1 MAQLQLIIVTPE
13 QTTLDQMVDAVTVPL
28 FDGEAGVLPN
38 HSPMMGR
45 LGPGELRVRTG
56 TLEERYYV
64 DGGNVQV
71 ESNVVSVLTGRSML
85 ASEIDVAAARAA
97 LEAAESE
104 PAATPA
110 LAEIKGREIAQA
122 RAQIHMAEK
131 S

>member
-1 MAQLQLIIVTPE
+1 MAKIQLIIVTPE

-28 FDGEAGVLPN
+28 FDGEAGILAD
-38 HSPMMGR
+38 HAPMIGR

-56 TLEERYYV
+56 SDEDRYYV

-71 ESNVVSVLTGRSML
+71 EKNVVSVLTGRSML

-97 LEAAESE
+97 LEAAENE
-104 PAATPA
+104 PVSTPA
-110 LAEIKGREIAQA
+110 LAEIKRKAIAQA
-122 RAQIHMAEK
+122 RAQIQMAEK

>member
-1 MAQLQLIIVTPE
+1 MAQIQLIIVTPE
-13 QTTLDQMVDAVTVPL
+13 QTTLDQMVDTVTVPL
-28 FDGEAGVLPN
+28 FDGEAGILLG
-38 HSPMMGR
+38 HAPMIGR
-45 LGPGELRVRTG
+45 LGPGELRARSG
-56 TLEERYYV
+56 SNEDRYYV

-97 LEAAESE
+97 LETAENES
-104 PAATPA
+104 ADTPA
-110 LAEIKGREIAQA
+110 LAEIKRRAIAQA

>member
-1 MAQLQLIIVTPE
+1 MAQIQLIIVTPE

-28 FDGEAGVLPN
+28 FDGEAGILKD
-38 HSPMMGR
+38 HAPMIGR
-45 LGPGELRVRTG
+45 LGPGELRARAG
-56 TLEERYYV
+56 SNEDRYYV

-97 LEAAESE
+97 LEAAENES
-104 PAATPA
+104 ATTPA
-110 LAEIKGREIAQA
+110 LAEIKRRAIAQA